1 MVDILDEEIK
11 QRIVNTM
18 NPDDLIDVLGLG
30 IESLIDAYED
40 RIISFLETEE
50 AEEWGIVSPAEEDW
64 EETSEDT

>member
-1 MVDILDEEIK
+1 
-11 QRIVNTM
+11 M